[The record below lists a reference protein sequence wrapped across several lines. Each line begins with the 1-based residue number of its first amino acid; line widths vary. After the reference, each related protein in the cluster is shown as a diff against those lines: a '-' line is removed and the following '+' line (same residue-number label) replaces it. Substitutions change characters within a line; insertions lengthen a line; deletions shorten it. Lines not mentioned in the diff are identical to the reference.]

1 MRKIFAIILFIL
13 VLVVSTVFALNND
26 QLTSV
31 NYLFGSTELAL
42 SLIVFWAALCGLI
55 LGILGMVFAVYKLK
69 HRLNRTQKQLNKL
82 NKEVQHLRQQSVVGR
97 EPF

>member
-26 QLTSV
+26 QLTVV

-42 SLIVFWAALCGLI
+42 SLIVFWAGLCGLI
-55 LGILGMVFAVYKLK
+55 LGIIGMLFAVYKLK
-69 HRLNRTQKQLNKL
+69 HRLRRMQKQLNKV
-82 NKEVQHLRQQSVVGR
+82 NKDVQHLRQQSVVGKD
-97 EPF
+97 PF